1 MGNTSGRHRWSC
13 GIKSH
18 SPPVVRWV
26 GGGKQRP
33 MSLFIINSHSFNDL
47 LMNMTELWCKIYHVS
62 NVLVLDLLFTLTYWS
77 TPKYICLI
85 IFPPNNILLGVL
97 QMLFYAWL
105 GLSVKFVKNIFV
117 VSSLCKIYIFL
128 QIHTTN
134 ENNAYKYYLTS
145 KRITNK

>member
-33 MSLFIINSHSFNDL
+33 RTLFIINSHSFNDL
-47 LMNMTELWCKIYHVS
+47 LMNMTELWCKLYHVS
-62 NVLVLDLLFTLTYWS
+62 NVCVKFVFYLDLLEYA
-77 TPKYICLI
+77 KICLI
-85 IFPPNNILLGVL
+85 ILSQNNILLGVL

-105 GLSVKFVKNIFV
+105 GLSVTFVKNIFV

-128 QIHTTN
+128 QIHKTT
-134 ENNAYKYYLTS
+134 ENNAYKYYLSS
-145 KRITNK
+145 KRITNKYM